1 MQPPLGHPARGR
13 PASAAAR
20 SFAQISTMLRFVN
33 ALTLGQTMFKSSTGG
48 DTALAGLE
56 TKLAGG
62 APDDP
67 SLPATMRKAVR
78 FMLAGAAISVLF
90 GIFQVIAT
98 IVDKNSIEI
107 DGKSLTSSQLTTA
120 VVFLIVSYAVY
131 VMLWILMARF
141 NRAGMKWA
149 RIVASVLF
157 AISTIQL
164 YATIDSL
171 HGGQVIT
178 GAEIVVIIV
187 SVASWAVGV
196 GAIAMLWRSD
206 SSAYFQAQ
214 TIRRQ

>member
-1 MQPPLGHPARGR
+1 
-13 PASAAAR
+13 
-20 SFAQISTMLRFVN
+20 
-33 ALTLGQTMFKSSTGG
+33 MFKSSTGG

-56 TKLAGG
+56 TRLAGG

-67 SLPATMRKAVR
+67 GLPATMRKAVR
-78 FMLAGAAISVLF
+78 FMLAGAAISVVF

-171 HGGQVIT
+171 HRGQVIT
-178 GAEIVVIIV
+178 GAEVVVIII
-187 SVASWAVGV
+187 SVASWGVGV
-196 GAIAMLWRSD
+196 GAVAMLWRPD
-206 SSAYFQAQ
+206 SSAFYQAQ

>member
-1 MQPPLGHPARGR
+1 
-13 PASAAAR
+13 
-20 SFAQISTMLRFVN
+20 
-33 ALTLGQTMFKSSTGG
+33 MFKSSIGG
-48 DTALAGLE
+48 GTAFAGIE
-56 TKLAGG
+56 TKLSGG

-67 SLPATMRKAVR
+67 GLPATMRKAVR
-78 FMLAGAAISVLF
+78 FMLAGAAITVVF
-90 GIFQVIAT
+90 GVFQVIAT

-120 VVFLIVSYAVY
+120 IIFLIVSYAVY
-131 VMLWILMARF
+131 FMLWIIMARF

-149 RIVASVLF
+149 RIVASLLF
-157 AISTIQL
+157 AISTVQL
-164 YATIDSL
+164 YATVDSL

-178 GAEIVVIIV
+178 AAEVVVIII

-206 SSAYFQAQ
+206 STAYFQAQ